1 MAMYVRMEKHVA
13 HQGIIYQAV
22 TRGKL
27 AGDIPGL
34 YSSLQ
39 QLSPRRIFSNMSVIG
54 ILVGSRYLKAAY
66 SNPGESGIHTRR
78 TG

>member
-1 MAMYVRMEKHVA
+1 MFVCNHGSVFINLTCLNRAPYDIAMYVRMEKHVA
-13 HQGIIYQAV
+13 HQGITYKAV

-39 QLSPRRIFSNMSVIG
+39 Q
-54 ILVGSRYLKAAY
+54 
-66 SNPGESGIHTRR
+66 
-78 TG
+78 